1 MTNLQIAE
9 RLAKKL
15 RFLKKHAEYRR
26 YTRSRAGN
34 ALYFFVLFAAGL
46 FTVLPMIYCVLTSLK
61 PLDELLV
68 FPPRFFVQRP
78 TLSNYAVLPSLLN
91 KLRVPV
97 SRYLFNSVFVA
108 VTGTVCHIIAASMAA
123 FVFSKSKIR
132 GRKALFLIVQFTL
145 LYNAYTLAVPQYLIF
160 GKLHMIDSYLIYILP
175 AIPSAMGCFLMKQYI
190 DISIP
195 VSLMEAARID
205 GASMA
210 RIFWKI
216 VMPVVKPAWMTL
228 ALFSFRDMWSI
239 VPQGTIFSE
248 QLKTLPQ
255 VMSSITAGG
264 IARSGS
270 AMAVTVLLMI
280 PPIIVYG
287 ISQNSVME
295 TMSSS
300 GIKE

>member
-1 MTNLQIAE
+1 M
-9 RLAKKL
+9 

-210 RIFWKI
+210 PYFLENRHAGCQACLDDARAFFLPGYVVNRAAGNHFQRAAQNAPAGYELDYRRWYRPFGQRHGGDRTADDTADYRIRHF
-216 VMPVVKPAWMTL
+216 TEQRDGNHEQ
-228 ALFSFRDMWSI
+228 FR
-239 VPQGTIFSE
+239 
-248 QLKTLPQ
+248 
-255 VMSSITAGG
+255 
-264 IARSGS
+264 
-270 AMAVTVLLMI
+270 
-280 PPIIVYG
+280 Y
-287 ISQNSVME
+287 
-295 TMSSS
+295 
-300 GIKE
+300 